1 MLYEIAEACRSQV
14 QCGPIGRFFK
24 VLGEKVSCKSCPNE
38 WPTIW
43 NILKKYHTWVKSS
56 VFNFGQLNAK
66 FGRLLFQVLVTLGH
80 SQRTRKTL
88 EPSATSSSIKNWNR
102 IFVFWKRPSE
112 IPIGRSF
119 VRRWSLEFKT
129 WPLVRYSPVWPDWPM
144 SWQLIQ
150 WQNYSINLA
159 TFWGI

>member
-1 MLYEIAEACRSQV
+1 MKSLKRVGHKSSVAQLGDFLKFLETKFHA
-14 QCGPIGRFFK
+14 K
-24 VLGEKVSCKSCPNE
+24 VAQ
-38 WPTIW
+38 WMATIW

-56 VFNFGQLNAK
+56 VFNFGQVNAK

-150 WQNYSINLA
+150 WQN
-159 TFWGI
+159 

>member
-1 MLYEIAEACRSQV
+1 MKSLKGVGHKSSVAQLGDFLKFLETKFHA
-14 QCGPIGRFFK
+14 K
-24 VLGEKVSCKSCPNE
+24 VAQ
-38 WPTIW
+38 WMATIW

-159 TFWGI
+159 TF